1 MHLPRVSVP
10 ALVIL
15 LASALP
21 VAAQSVV
28 STHAGVVH
36 YFEGA
41 VSIGGIPLQQQFGR
55 FPEIAEG
62 AELRTAEG
70 RAEVLLGPG
79 VILRVAEDSAI
90 KMLSSVLSDTRVEMI
105 SGTAILESRDAQP
118 GNSVVIVFKEWQMR
132 LPKQG
137 VFRVDSSPEQI
148 RVYDGEVEVRAA
160 QSTPVTVKA
169 GQTLPLTSVLVP
181 GETLGAPGDGF
192 NSWAFD
198 RTEAIAAD
206 NAAAA
211 DIVDDPALY
220 PDLADASGL
229 ALAGYTYFPAT
240 AGYSSMGAGANGV
253 YSPYVGSYYGYTY
266 GSSLGYIV
274 RGLRPGLTRGVTTLP
289 LRPTYPTGLGY
300 HPGGGLTT
308 PHPILSAP
316 IPRPSTVGHPSVP
329 VGHR

>member
-1 MHLPRVSVP
+1 MHLPRVCFA
-10 ALVIL
+10 ALFVL
-15 LASALP
+15 LGSGLP

-41 VSIGGIPLQQQFGR
+41 VSVGGIPLQQQFGR

-62 AELRTAEG
+62 AELRTADG

-79 VILRVAEDSAI
+79 VMLRVAEDSTI
-90 KMLSSVLSDTRVEMI
+90 KMLSSILSDARLEMV
-105 SGTAILESRDAQP
+105 SGTAILDSRDALP
-118 GNSVVIVFKEWQMR
+118 GNSLVIVFKKWQMR
-132 LPKQG
+132 VPKQG
-137 VFRVDSSPEQI
+137 VYRIDSNPEQL

-160 QSTPVTVKA
+160 QGAPVTAKA
-169 GQTLPLTSVLVP
+169 GQTLPLASALVP
-181 GETLGAPGDGF
+181 GETLGAPGDEF

-220 PDLADASGL
+220 PDLPDASGL

-240 AGYSSMGAGANGV
+240 AGYPYMSYGTYGV
-253 YSPYVGSYYGYTY
+253 WNPYVASYYRYGY
-266 GSSLGYIV
+266 GSSVGYIV
-274 RGLRPGLTRGVTTLP
+274 RSLRPGLTGGAPLP
-289 LRPTYPTGLGY
+289 LRPTYPTGVGY

-308 PHPILSAP
+308 PHPILSSP
-316 IPRPSTVGHPSVP
+316 MPRPSTAVHPSVP

>member
-1 MHLPRVSVP
+1 MHLSRVSIP
-10 ALVIL
+10 ALVVL
-15 LASALP
+15 LASTP

-62 AELRTAEG
+62 AELRTADG

-79 VILRVAEDSAI
+79 VILRVAEDSAV
-90 KMLSSVLSDTRVEMI
+90 KMLSSILSNTRLEIV
-105 SGTAILESRDAQP
+105 SGTAILDSRDALP
-118 GNSVVIVFKEWQMR
+118 GNSLAIVYKEWRMHV
-132 LPKQG
+132 PKQG
-137 VFRVDSSPEQI
+137 VYRIDSSPEQL

-160 QSTPVTVKA
+160 EGAPVTVKD
-169 GQTLPLTSVLVP
+169 GQTLPLTSILVP

-198 RTEAIAAD
+198 RTEAVAAD

-240 AGYSSMGAGANGV
+240 AGYSYMSYGNYGV
-253 YSPYVGSYYGYTY
+253 WNPYVSSYYRYGY
-266 GSSLGYIV
+266 GSSVGYIV
-274 RGLRPGLTRGVTTLP
+274 RSLHPGLTGGAPLP
-289 LRPTYPTGLGY
+289 LRPTYPGGVGY
-300 HPGGGLTT
+300 HPGGGLPT

-316 IPRPSTVGHPSVP
+316 PRPATVVHPSVP

>member
-1 MHLPRVSVP
+1 MHLPRVSIP

-15 LASALP
+15 IASTP

-41 VSIGGIPLQQQFGR
+41 VSIGGIPLQPQFGR

-79 VILRVAEDSAI
+79 VILRVAEDSAV
-90 KMLSSVLSDTRVEMI
+90 KMLSSSLSDARLEMV

-118 GNSVVIVFKEWQMR
+118 GNSLVIVFKEWQVR
-132 LPKQG
+132 VPQHG
-137 VFRVDSSPEQI
+137 VYRIDSNPEQL

-160 QSTPVTVKA
+160 QGTPATVKA
-169 GQTLPLTSVLVP
+169 GQTLALTSVLVP

-192 NSWAFD
+192 NGWAFD

-240 AGYSSMGAGANGV
+240 AGSYMGYGANGV
-253 YSPYVGSYYGYTY
+253 WSPYVGPYYGYTY
-266 GSSLGYIV
+266 GSSLMYV
-274 RGLRPGLTRGVTTLP
+274 NRGLRPGSIRGVTTLP
-289 LRPTYPTGLGY
+289 LRTTFPSGIGY
-300 HPGGGLTT
+300 HPGGGLPT
-308 PHPILSAP
+308 PRPILS
-316 IPRPSTVGHPSVP
+316 RPMPHPVTVVHPSVP

>member
-1 MHLPRVSVP
+1 MSFPRVCF
-10 ALVIL
+10 
-15 LASALP
+15 SALLVVLTTVQP
-21 VAAQSVV
+21 AAAQSVV

-41 VSIGGIPLQQQFGR
+41 VSVGGTPLQPQFGR

-62 AELRTAEG
+62 AELRTADG

-79 VILRVAEDSAI
+79 VILRVAEDSAV
-90 KMLSSVLSDTRVEMI
+90 KMLSSNLSDARLEMV

-118 GNSVVIVFKEWQMR
+118 GNSLAIVFKEWRMR
-132 LPKQG
+132 VPKQG
-137 VFRVDSSPEQI
+137 VYRIDSIPEQL

-160 QSTPVTVKA
+160 QGAPVTVKS
-169 GQTLPLTSVLVP
+169 GQTLPLTSALVP

-229 ALAGYTYFPAT
+229 SMAGYTYFPAT
-240 AGYSSMGAGANGV
+240 AGYSYLSYGNSGV
-253 YSPYVGSYYGYTY
+253 WSPYVGSYGYVY
-266 GSSLGYIV
+266 GSSLGYLV
-274 RGLRPGLTRGVTTLP
+274 RSLRPGFTGGITPLP
-289 LRPTYPTGLGY
+289 LRPTYPGGIGY
-300 HPGGGLTT
+300 HPGGGLPM
-308 PHPILSAP
+308 PHPILTAP
-316 IPRPSTVGHPSVP
+316 IAHPTTVAHP